1 MNFQGQ
7 IFFTQNWCDI
17 TLNEYKLW
25 GKKTTEQSQNI
36 LHVDALYT
44 IKRKKYKT
52 VCAELEF
59 AKVTFD
65 RMVMIFIELNG
76 MQLDYCNIQRMFD
89 QK

>member
-1 MNFQGQ
+1 MNTNCG
-7 IFFTQNWCDI
+7 
-17 TLNEYKLW
+17 K
-25 GKKTTEQSQNI
+25 KKTTEQSQNI

-76 MQLDYCNIQRMFD
+76 IFICYAVGLLQYSKNV
-89 QK
+89 